1 MYKGSNFQQG
11 NGIDIQNQNT
21 PSPVNG
27 RPGVARPVD
36 NRPPRLADRDR
47 GIEDIV
53 PRPIIKDEELSRMA
67 EISKDM
73 GWADSDEI
81 DYK

>member
-1 MYKGSNFQQG
+1 M
-11 NGIDIQNQNT
+11 
-21 PSPVNG
+21 V
-27 RPGVARPVD
+27 RPVD

-47 GIEDIV
+47 DIEDVV